1 MLSLFRVTSGFKGDV
16 CLVLKNSPVPLSS
29 HIERKLGKSIIGKAS
44 LKEIELAKWDLNS
57 VTKPA
62 SASAPV
68 QWGKKPDLDENIS

>member
-1 MLSLFRVTSGFKGDV
+1 
-16 CLVLKNSPVPLSS
+16 LVLKISPAMLSS
-29 HIERKLGKSIIGKAS
+29 HRERMLGKSIIGKAS
-44 LKEIELAKWDLNS
+44 LKEIELAKWGLNS